1 MTNNQDWGKIK
12 VNLERRIKIMEENL
26 ARNKEV
32 EYLTLEDILEA
43 RERISGI
50 CVNTKLIYSQEFS
63 RESGNEVYI
72 KPENLQITGAFKLR
86 GALNKVSML
95 SDDQKRRGLIAS
107 SAGNH
112 AQGVAYSA
120 SKLGIKA
127 TIVMPKTTPLIKVQ
141 ATKNYGVDVVL
152 AGDVYDEAYE
162 EAKRLERENEY
173 TFVHPFNDVSVM
185 AGQGTIAL
193 EIIEELKDVDAILVP
208 IGGGGL
214 ISGISVAAK
223 SINPNIKVI
232 GVQAEGANAMKLS
245 FDSGKLT
252 YSSSVDTIADGAAVK
267 QPGDISFEIIKK
279 YVDEIVTV
287 SDHELME
294 AVFILLEKH
303 KLVAEATGVMSLAAL
318 KRLDFRGKKVVS
330 LVSGGNID
338 VVTIAS
344 LLNHGLL
351 SRGRIFCFSVKL
363 QDTPGQLLKIS
374 TILSEKGA
382 NVIKLDHNQFKAT
395 DRLKHVALEV
405 TVETNGHEHI
415 EEIIKALNEVGYN
428 VDKVY

>member
-1 MTNNQDWGKIK
+1 MK
-12 VNLERRIKIMEENL
+12 ENL
-26 ARNKEV
+26 AVDR
-32 EYLTLEDILEA
+32 EYLTLSDVVEA
-43 RERISGI
+43 RERIKDI
-50 CVNTKLIYSQEFS
+50 CINTKLIYSSEFS

-86 GALNKVSML
+86 GALNKVGKL
-95 SDDQKRRGLIAS
+95 SEEQKRKGLIAS

-112 AQGVAYSA
+112 AQGVAYAA
-120 SKLGIKA
+120 SKLGIEA
-127 TIVMPKTTPLIKVQ
+127 TIVMPETTPLIKVQ
-141 ATKNYGVDVVL
+141 ATKNYGVNVVL
-152 AGDVYDEAYE
+152 KGKVYDEAYE
-162 EAKRLERENEY
+162 EAKRLEKENGY
-173 TFVHPFNDVSVM
+173 TFVHPFNDVDVM

-193 EIIEELKDVDAILVP
+193 EIMEELKDVDAILVP

-223 SINPNIKVI
+223 AINPKIKVI
-232 GVQAEGANAMKLS
+232 GVQGENANPMKVS

-252 YSSSVDTIADGAAVK
+252 VADTIDTIADGAAVK
-267 QPGDISFEIIKK
+267 KPGDIAFEVVKK
-279 YVDEIVTV
+279 HVDEIVTV
-287 SDHELME
+287 SDQELME

-318 KRLDFRGKKVVS
+318 KRLNFKGKKVVS
-330 LVSGGNID
+330 LISGGNID
-338 VVTIAS
+338 VVTIAA
-344 LLNHGLL
+344 LLNHGLF

-374 TILSEKGA
+374 KILSDKGA
-382 NVIKLDHNQFKAT
+382 NVIKLDHNQFKAI

-415 EEIIKALNEVGYN
+415 EEIVKALNQEGYN